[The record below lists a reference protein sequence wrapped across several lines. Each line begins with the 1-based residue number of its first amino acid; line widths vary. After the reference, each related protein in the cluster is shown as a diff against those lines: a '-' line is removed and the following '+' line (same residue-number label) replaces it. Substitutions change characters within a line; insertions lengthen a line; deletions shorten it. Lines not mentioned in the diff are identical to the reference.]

1 MHGLFFLDF
10 EKFYVIKQKININ
23 NILTIV
29 NAKNIRE
36 DASGTKLTRIRR
48 WQIVKP
54 KQESDKARINREIKA
69 REVRVI
75 DPDGNQLG
83 VIPIHKALASADEFG
98 LDLVEVSPNSDPPV
112 CKIMDY
118 GRFKYQQTKKQQ
130 EAKKKQT
137 TFQVKEVKVRPKT
150 DRHDLEIKLGHIKR
164 FIEKK
169 NKVKITVVFRGREIT
184 LTDMGREMLDQ
195 IVEET
200 SSYAVIE
207 QQSKL
212 EGRTMN
218 MVLAPR

>member
-1 MHGLFFLDF
+1 
-10 EKFYVIKQKININ
+10 V
-23 NILTIV
+23 
-29 NAKNIRE
+29 
-36 DASGTKLTRIRR
+36 
-48 WQIVKP
+48 
-54 KQESDKARINREIKA
+54 EI
-69 REVRVI
+69 
-75 DPDGNQLG
+75 
-83 VIPIHKALASADEFG
+83 
-98 LDLVEVSPNSDPPV
+98 SPNADPPV

-137 TFQVKEVKVRPKT
+137 TFQIKEVKVRPKT
-150 DRHDLEIKLGHIKR
+150 DKHDLEIKLGHIRR

-184 LTDMGREMLDQ
+184 LTEMGKEMLDQ
-195 IVEET
+195 IVEAT

-218 MVLAPR
+218 MVLAPK

>member
-1 MHGLFFLDF
+1 
-10 EKFYVIKQKININ
+10 
-23 NILTIV
+23 
-29 NAKNIRE
+29 
-36 DASGTKLTRIRR
+36 
-48 WQIVKP
+48 
-54 KQESDKARINREIKA
+54 
-69 REVRVI
+69 
-75 DPDGNQLG
+75 
-83 VIPIHKALASADEFG
+83 
-98 LDLVEVSPNSDPPV
+98 
-112 CKIMDY
+112 MDY

-137 TFQVKEVKVRPKT
+137 TFQIKEVKVRPKT
-150 DRHDLEIKLGHIKR
+150 DKHDLEIKLCHIKR

-184 LTDMGREMLDQ
+184 LTDMGKEMLDQ

-218 MVLAPR
+218 MVLAPK

>member
-1 MHGLFFLDF
+1 
-10 EKFYVIKQKININ
+10 
-23 NILTIV
+23 
-29 NAKNIRE
+29 
-36 DASGTKLTRIRR
+36 
-48 WQIVKP
+48 
-54 KQESDKARINREIKA
+54 
-69 REVRVI
+69 
-75 DPDGNQLG
+75 
-83 VIPIHKALASADEFG
+83 
-98 LDLVEVSPNSDPPV
+98 
-112 CKIMDY
+112 MDY

-137 TFQVKEVKVRPKT
+137 TFQIKEVKVRPKT
-150 DRHDLEIKLGHIKR
+150 DKHDLEIKLGHIKR

-184 LTDMGREMLDQ
+184 LTEMGKEMLDQ

-218 MVLAPR
+218 MVLAPK